1 MTAHAPQFNWQNPA
15 DVQDWIQERTTR
27 NPLRNEH
34 LSLTL
39 DLLAV
44 LQPDGQRVLDLGSG
58 DGLVATLLLERFP
71 AAHLTG
77 VDGSPPM
84 LDQARV
90 RLAAYPGR
98 WTLHESTMQAL
109 DTLPLPAASFDAA
122 IGVQSI
128 HHLSGAEKRALFRTV
143 AGLLRPGGLFLI
155 SDRVRLA
162 SADLFPYHAA
172 LWNRLQAQHGMP
184 LAPPDYSYAAHLAA
198 VQARADQPDTV
209 EEQMDWLRAAGF
221 GAVDCFYRYV
231 QRAIFGGLNG
241 PPQPAGPPPEPG
253 VLARLDMIHTL

>member
-1 MTAHAPQFNWQNPA
+1 MTASTPQFNWQNPA
-15 DVQDWIQERTTR
+15 DVQDWIEERTTR

-34 LSLTL
+34 LSLVL
-39 DLLAV
+39 VLLAV
-44 LQPDGQRVLDLGSG
+44 LQPDGHRVLDLGCG
-58 DGLVATLLLERFP
+58 DGLVATLVLDRFP

-84 LDQARV
+84 IARARD
-90 RLAAYPGR
+90 RLAPYPGR
-98 WTLHESTMQAL
+98 WTLHDSTMQAL
-109 DTLPLPAASFDAA
+109 DTLDLPPASFDAA

-128 HHLSGAEKRALFRTV
+128 HHLSSAEKQVLFRTV
-143 AGLLRPGGLFLI
+143 AGLLRPGGLFLL

-162 SADLFPYHAA
+162 SAGLFPYHLA

-184 LAPPDYSYAAHLAA
+184 PAPPDYSYAAHLAA
-198 VQARADQPDTV
+198 VAARADQPDPV
-209 EEQMDWLRAAGF
+209 EDQMEWLRAAGF

-241 PPQPAGPPPEPG
+241 PPPPPGPPVPPG
-253 VLARLDMIHTL
+253 YLARLDMIHTL

>member
-1 MTAHAPQFNWQNPA
+1 MTAPAPQFNWQNPT

-44 LQPDGQRVLDLGSG
+44 LQPDGHRILDLGCG
-58 DGLVATLLLERFP
+58 DGLVAALLLERFP

-77 VDGSPPM
+77 VDGSLPM
-84 LDQARV
+84 LDQARAV
-90 RLAAYPGR
+90 G
-98 WTLHESTMQAL
+98 
-109 DTLPLPAASFDAA
+109 
-122 IGVQSI
+122 G
-128 HHLSGAEKRALFRTV
+128 LSGALDVARKHDAGAGHAEPARREFRRRHRRPVYPPPEWRGKAGAVPHGGGAIAPRRAV
-143 AGLLRPGGLFLI
+143 PI

-184 LAPPDYSYAAHLAA
+184 LAPPDYSYAAHLVA

-209 EEQMDWLRAAGF
+209 EDQMEWLRAAGF

-231 QRAIFGGLNG
+231 QRGSSA
-241 PPQPAGPPPEPG
+241 A
-253 VLARLDMIHTL
+253 